1 MGGDELALEITV
13 LSAESLPD
21 PSSCSFSSSF
31 LHLLFPQQ
39 QRLRPYAALSISNS
53 DGDGDDVYR
62 TRVDEEGAHNPTWGD
77 TLLLPVGPAFL
88 DADAAVNLSVLSQG
102 CCRGA
107 GPALLGSCRIPSA
120 DVFDG
125 LRPAAARRRLSY
137 ALRSTPHHHHH
148 RRPCS
153 VVHVAV
159 RALGRCVDQLAPPP
173 LPPPQLGWARV
184 AVGIPVAAGDRRW

>member
-39 QRLRPYAALSISNS
+39 QRLRPYAASPFPIPMAT
-53 DGDGDDVYR
+53 VMMI
-62 TRVDEEGAHNPTWGD
+62 
-77 TLLLPVGPAFL
+77 
-88 DADAAVNLSVLSQG
+88 

-125 LRPAAARRRLSY
+125 LRPASARRRLSY

-148 RRPCS
+148 RRPCG

-184 AVGIPVAAGDRRW
+184 AVGIPVAAGGHEMVSGGSSRDGRFAYEESFLCHSYSV